1 MRRRQIP
8 RAARS
13 SYMQQRS
20 RGVAAKAL
28 LEIRIQGF
36 DHSMRFD
43 AIRTG
48 ALAAVQETASQEV
61 IVD

>member
-1 MRRRQIP
+1 
-8 RAARS
+8 
-13 SYMQQRS
+13 MQQRS